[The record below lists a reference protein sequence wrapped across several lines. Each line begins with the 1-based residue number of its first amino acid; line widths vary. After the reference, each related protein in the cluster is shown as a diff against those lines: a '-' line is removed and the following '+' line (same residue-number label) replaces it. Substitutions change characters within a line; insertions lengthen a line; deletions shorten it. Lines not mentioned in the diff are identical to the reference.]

1 MLERELN
8 GVAIGTG
15 IDRAAGAVQPNSP
28 ASGGARGGLGRYELL
43 LIFGFW
49 TLLALLTV
57 AGLALDPR
65 GRNLLPG
72 PTTGQIVF
80 PFVQYGLWALLTPLI
95 FWLANG
101 IELERQRL
109 DLGQIV
115 LALAVGLVLAIGVDV
130 ITTYLR
136 FELIPLPRG
145 PRGRPPVF
153 PQPLSRAIMRLR
165 FLDDFA
171 LYLAVLGAGLA
182 RSYSHRLRAR
192 QEEAITL
199 QAEKARLSAQLAEAR
214 LAALRTQLDPHFLF
228 NTLNAISALV
238 ERDPRGVRRMIARL
252 SELLRHSLD
261 DAPSPETPL
270 RHELDFIGRYL
281 EIMQI
286 RFQGALEVEIRT
298 EPEALDALVPTLI
311 LQPLVENAIKH
322 GVAEGERGGRIEI
335 EARLDGETL
344 VLRVIDDGA
353 GPARPVVEGVGL
365 RNTRS
370 RLEALYG
377 NAARLEVTT
386 RAEGGT
392 RAEVRLP
399 FHTAAQPHPAAPKA
413 PGGQEMEERWSR

>member
-8 GVAIGTG
+8 GLATGTG
-15 IDRAAGAVQPNSP
+15 IKGATGAVLPNSP
-28 ASGGARGGLGRYELL
+28 AQGGTRAGLGRRDLF

-49 TLLALLTV
+49 TFMALLSV

-65 GRNLLPG
+65 GRGFQPV
-72 PTTGQIVF
+72 PTSGQIIF
-80 PFVQYGLWALLTPLI
+80 PFIQYGLWALLTPLI
-95 FWLANG
+95 FGLASG
-101 IELERQRL
+101 IELELQRL
-109 DLGQIV
+109 KVGQILLV
-115 LALAVGLVLAIGVDV
+115 LGVGVLLAIGVDL
-130 ITTYLR
+130 IMTYIR
-136 FELIPLPRG
+136 FELIPPPRG
-145 PRGRPPVF
+145 VRARPPVF
-153 PQPLSRAIMRLR
+153 PGPFGRVIRLW

-171 LYLAVLGAGLA
+171 LYIAILGAGLA

-192 QEEAITL
+192 HEEAITL

-261 DAPSPETPL
+261 DASAPETPL
-270 RHELDFIGRYL
+270 RNELDFIGRYL

-298 EPEALDALVPTLI
+298 EPAALAALVPTLI

-322 GVAEGERGGRIEI
+322 GVAEGGRGGRIEI
-335 EARLDGETL
+335 DARLDGETL
-344 VLRVIDDGA
+344 VLQVTDDGR
-353 GPARPVVEGVGL
+353 GPVRPVVEGVGL

-377 NAARLEVTT
+377 PAARLEVTP
-386 RAEGGT
+386 RPEGGT
-392 RAEVRLP
+392 CAEVRLP
-399 FHTAAQPHPAAPKA
+399 FHTAAEPHQAEPHTPDDL
-413 PGGQEMEERWSR
+413 ETELRWNR